1 MSCLNVSAIPI
12 VSGLLSVADSMS
24 SDLKLNVR
32 PEGLDLI
39 SSAKA
44 LFSDISASVGCWQSQ
59 MSADA
64 DVVSSGLKVSVA
76 ITCGTNL
83 LNEYYLLVEEGYTI
97 LIDDR
102 RIKVIGNE

>member
-1 MSCLNVSAIPI
+1 MSCLTVNANPI
-12 VSGLLSVADSMS
+12 ASGLLSVADSIS
-24 SDLKLNVR
+24 SDLRLNVK
-32 PEGLDLI
+32 PEGLDLV

-44 LFSDISASVGCWQSQ
+44 LSSDISASVGCWQSQ

-64 DVVSSGLKVSVA
+64 GVVSSGLKVSVA
-76 ITCGTNL
+76 ITCGTGL